1 MGSRSLEYRLKEA
14 ENQSTVITLRDL
26 FSLQGRVSRARYL
39 ASGLCL
45 ALLKYLGDAAS
56 FMLLAGERLNLFDYL
71 NPFSRW
77 RSWDPDDAPTALYV
91 IVIAWALPFMW
102 VGVAMSAR
110 RARDA
115 GRSLWWGLGFMIPI
129 LNYLVIL
136 LFVCLPSREREESR
150 EQADTYTFRT
160 AAVGVVATALLL
172 VLVVALISEGV
183 ESYGY
188 ALFFT
193 TPFLLGA
200 VTGFLL
206 RSPRDY
212 GLPVTIGVVTG
223 TLLVG
228 FLALLFL
235 ALEGIVCIMMAVPI
249 ALPAA
254 LLGLLFGRALGSRSG
269 EGAKPDAT
277 LGAMILLLPLGAEIE
292 QRVTAPREREVV
304 TVIEVDAPPAV
315 VWENVVSFS
324 ELPEPDHWIFKTG
337 IAYPL
342 RARIEGEGVGAIRY
356 CEFSTGAFVEPI
368 TRWEEPT
375 RLSFDVID
383 QPIPMQEWSFYAE
396 VHPPHLEQSFRSV
409 RGEFRLI
416 ELPGGRTRLEGST
429 WYVLDMGPAPYWK
442 LWGDAIVHRIHERV
456 LAHVKALSEA

>member
-1 MGSRSLEYRLKEA
+1 M
-14 ENQSTVITLRDL
+14 TLRDL

-39 ASGLCL
+39 VTGLSL
-45 ALLKYLGDAAS
+45 ALLKYLGDAAGV
-56 FMLLAGERLNLFDYL
+56 LLFAGERLNLFDYL
-71 NPFSRW
+71 NPFTRW
-77 RSWDPDDAPTALYV
+77 KSWDPDDAPTALFV
-91 IVIAWALPFMW
+91 LMIAWALPFMW

-115 GRSLWWGLGFMIPI
+115 GRSLWWGIGFMIPI
-129 LNYLVIL
+129 LNYLMIL
-136 LFVCLPSREREESR
+136 LLASLPTREREESG
-150 EQADTYTFRT
+150 EQVETYTFRT
-160 AAVGVVATALLL
+160 AALGVGATALLL
-172 VLVVALISEGV
+172 LFVIALLSEGV

-200 VTGFLL
+200 VTAFLL
-206 RSPRDY
+206 RTPRDY
-212 GLPVTIGVVTG
+212 GLPKTVGVVTT

-235 ALEGIVCIMMAVPI
+235 ALEGIVCIMMSLPI

-254 LLGLLFGRALGSRSG
+254 LLGMLFGRALGARSG
-269 EGAKPDAT
+269 GDARPDAT
-277 LGAMILLLPLGAEIE
+277 LGAMILLLPLGAELE
-292 QRVTAPREREVV
+292 QHVTAPREREVV

-324 ELPEPDHWIFKTG
+324 ELPEPEGWLFKTG

-368 TRWEEPT
+368 TVWDAPR
-375 RLSFDVID
+375 RLAFDVIE

-429 WYVLDMGPAPYWK
+429 WYLLDMGPAAYWK
-442 LWGDAIVHRIHERV
+442 LWSDGIVHRIHERV
-456 LAHVKALSEA
+456 LAHVKTLSERAG

>member
-1 MGSRSLEYRLKEA
+1 MNA
-14 ENQSTVITLRDL
+14 LRDL
-26 FSLQGRVSRARYL
+26 FTLQGPVSRARYL
-39 ASGLCL
+39 AAGLSL
-45 ALLKYLGDAAS
+45 TLLKYLGDAAG

-77 RSWDPDDAPTALYV
+77 KSWDPDDAPTALYALE
-91 IVIAWALPFMW
+91 IAWALPFMW

-136 LFVCLPSREREESR
+136 LLVCLPSREREESR
-150 EQADTYTFRT
+150 EQAETYTFRT
-160 AAVGVVATALLL
+160 AAVGVGVTALLL
-172 VLVVALISEGV
+172 LLVIALLSEGV

-206 RSPRDY
+206 RTPRDY
-212 GLPVTIGVVTG
+212 GLAVTVGVVTG

-235 ALEGIVCIMMAVPI
+235 ALEGIVCIMMSIPI

-254 LLGLLFGRALGSRSG
+254 LLGLFFGRALGSRSG
-269 EGAKPDAT
+269 DGERPDAT
-277 LGAMILLLPLGAEIE
+277 LGAMILLLPLGAELE
-292 QRVTAPREREVV
+292 QHVTAPREREVV

-315 VWENVVSFS
+315 VWENVVSFA
-324 ELPEPDHWIFKTG
+324 ELPEPEGWLFETG

-342 RARIEGEGVGAIRY
+342 RARIEGEGVGAVRH

-368 TRWEEPT
+368 TRWEPPH
-375 RLSFDVID
+375 RLSFDVIE
-383 QPIPMQEWSFYAE
+383 QPVPMEEWSFYAE

-456 LAHVKALSEA
+456 LAHIKELSEE